1 MPLKNTNFKNL
12 LNMLFYKDILRIL
25 VKIDLR
31 LLRFFYDN
39 TIILLDIF
47 FYLDYMFFLV
57 AVVINA
63 RYLIR

>member
-39 TIILLDIF
+39 TFGYFFIF
-47 FYLDYMFFLV
+47 GVYYMVFLV